1 MNTTIANGR
10 KVSVLVL
17 ATLMIALAL
26 FAGASANRATVS
38 DAQAKEKGPTVQM
51 KQQMCYG
58 ESGMWIC
65 Q

>member
-1 MNTTIANGR
+1 MNTIATGR
-10 KVSVLVL
+10 KVVVLVL

-38 DAQAKEKGPTVQM
+38 DAQAKEKGPTVQQ

-58 ESGMWIC
+58 LPGQWIC
-65 Q
+65 E